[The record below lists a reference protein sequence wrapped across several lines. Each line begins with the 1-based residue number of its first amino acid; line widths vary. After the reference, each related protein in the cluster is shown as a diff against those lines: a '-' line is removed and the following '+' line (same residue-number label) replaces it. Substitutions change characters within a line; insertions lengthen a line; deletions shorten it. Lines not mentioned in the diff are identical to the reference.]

1 MKEFEEY
8 SITINNIQKGIIN
21 RDVTDLR
28 RIPVYCQKSTLVQ
41 EFVGQYAGS
50 TTELCL
56 NNIGYYIT
64 LSPKYIIQLCK
75 TNTDTEDAIIQ
86 TVTCK
91 QKAKCKRVITELIR
105 KAYSIYNSET
115 TIMLDRLTIPV

>member
-8 SITINNIQKGIIN
+8 SITINNIQEGIIN
-21 RDVTDLR
+21 KDVTDLR

-50 TTELCL
+50 TTELCF

-75 TNTDTEDAIIQ
+75 TNTDTKDAIIQ

-105 KAYSIYNSET
+105 KAYSTYNSET